1 MGLCLVGHNPI
12 HSRGGYSNG
21 PGLNAS
27 FRVRMPALSTARPL
41 GSCMSTNQ

>member
-1 MGLCLVGHNPI
+1 MGLCLVGHHPI

-27 FRVRMPALSTARPL
+27 FRFECPRSPRLAPWVSYVH
-41 GSCMSTNQ
+41 